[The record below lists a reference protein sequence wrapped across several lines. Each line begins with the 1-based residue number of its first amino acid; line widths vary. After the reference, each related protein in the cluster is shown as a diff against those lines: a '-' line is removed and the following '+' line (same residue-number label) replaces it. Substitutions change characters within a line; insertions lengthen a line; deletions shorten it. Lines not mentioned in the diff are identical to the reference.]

1 MMRHER
7 SLRMTLGKR
16 NGQNGSNQV
25 SSEVEVLKALKSL
38 FEHHKLWFYRIIKSS
53 TALIRNINFIKPLL
67 KALDEKVR
75 EKLRVQIEKNQN
87 LEREIEEL
95 RSRTSNSEEYTPKE
109 GDPANHVVKNLKDE
123 IERLQRSR
131 RDINSEV
138 DKIKRDHISEI
149 DELKK
154 LNEDLRFGKKE
165 AEERLSTLEKRY
177 LNLQRESASYQARS
191 QKLES
196 EMAQQSSLD

>member
-1 MMRHER
+1 M
-7 SLRMTLGKR
+7 
-16 NGQNGSNQV
+16 
-25 SSEVEVLKALKSL
+25 
-38 FEHHKLWFYRIIKSS
+38 
-53 TALIRNINFIKPLL
+53 
-67 KALDEKVR
+67 
-75 EKLRVQIEKNQN
+75 
-87 LEREIEEL
+87 EREIEEL

-196 EMAQQSSLD
+196 EMAQQSSLV

>member
-1 MMRHER
+1 M
-7 SLRMTLGKR
+7 
-16 NGQNGSNQV
+16 
-25 SSEVEVLKALKSL
+25 
-38 FEHHKLWFYRIIKSS
+38 
-53 TALIRNINFIKPLL
+53 
-67 KALDEKVR
+67 
-75 EKLRVQIEKNQN
+75 
-87 LEREIEEL
+87 EREIEEL
-95 RSRTSNSEEYTPKE
+95 RSRTSNSEEYTPKD

-177 LNLQRESASYQARS
+177 LNLQENKIFKTKIYTYIYIYVYVYVYIYIYCFKMR
-191 QKLES
+191 L
-196 EMAQQSSLD
+196 LT

>member
-1 MMRHER
+1 M
-7 SLRMTLGKR
+7 
-16 NGQNGSNQV
+16 
-25 SSEVEVLKALKSL
+25 VLPHYKT
-38 FEHHKLWFYRIIKSS
+38 HKCNH
-53 TALIRNINFIKPLL
+53 ANFIKPLL

-196 EMAQQSSLD
+196 EMAQQSSLDLGSNYILVLF

>member
-1 MMRHER
+1 M
-7 SLRMTLGKR
+7 
-16 NGQNGSNQV
+16 
-25 SSEVEVLKALKSL
+25 
-38 FEHHKLWFYRIIKSS
+38 
-53 TALIRNINFIKPLL
+53 
-67 KALDEKVR
+67 
-75 EKLRVQIEKNQN
+75 
-87 LEREIEEL
+87 
-95 RSRTSNSEEYTPKE
+95 
-109 GDPANHVVKNLKDE
+109 KNLKDE

>member
-1 MMRHER
+1 M
-7 SLRMTLGKR
+7 
-16 NGQNGSNQV
+16 
-25 SSEVEVLKALKSL
+25 VLPHYKT
-38 FEHHKLWFYRIIKSS
+38 HKCNH
-53 TALIRNINFIKPLL
+53 ANFIKPLL

-131 RDINSEV
+131 RSHE
-138 DKIKRDHISEI
+138 SS
-149 DELKK
+149 
-154 LNEDLRFGKKE
+154 
-165 AEERLSTLEKRY
+165 AAARY
-177 LNLQRESASYQARS
+177 GASFTDS
-191 QKLES
+191 
-196 EMAQQSSLD
+196 